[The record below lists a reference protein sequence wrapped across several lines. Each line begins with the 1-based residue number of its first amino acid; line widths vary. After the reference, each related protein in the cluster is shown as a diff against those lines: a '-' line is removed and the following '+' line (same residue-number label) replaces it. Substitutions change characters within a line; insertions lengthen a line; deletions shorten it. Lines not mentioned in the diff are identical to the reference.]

1 MGGGTRRVPSGLT
14 RMGTMRAAA
23 SGPGITI
30 RAMQEGDLS
39 AVAAI
44 EAASFS
50 DAWPRSAFAELMPRG
65 YARLRVA
72 VAANGEVC
80 GYCVLLLAGG
90 EGEIANIATHPAWR
104 GLGVGR
110 SLLREALAA
119 ADEALA
125 EAIFLEVRE
134 SNAAARALYAA
145 QGFVQVGRRKQYYQQ
160 PAEDALVMRR
170 ARGAS
175 APSSRAADDH
185 TTPSPSSS

>member
-1 MGGGTRRVPSGLT
+1 M
-14 RMGTMRAAA
+14 
-23 SGPGITI
+23 
-30 RAMQEGDLS
+30 EECDLS

-50 DAWPRSAFAELMPRG
+50 DAWPRSAFAELMPRS

-72 VAANGEVC
+72 VSTGGEVC
-80 GYCVLLLAGG
+80 GYCAMLLAGG

-104 GLGVGR
+104 GRGVGR
-110 SLLREALAA
+110 LLLQESLAA

-134 SNAAARALYAA
+134 SNVAARALYAA
-145 QGFVQVGRRKQYYQQ
+145 QGFVQVGRRRQYYQQ
-160 PAEDALVMRR
+160 PDEDALVMRR

-175 APSSRAADDH
+175 AAAPRPADDLAS
-185 TTPSPSSS
+185 TPPRPH

>member
-1 MGGGTRRVPSGLT
+1 VGTVRS
-14 RMGTMRAAA
+14 AA
-23 SGPGITI
+23 SGPFVTI
-30 RAMQEGDLS
+30 RAMQEGDLL

-104 GLGVGR
+104 GRGVGR

-160 PAEDALVMRR
+160 PTEDALVMRR

-175 APSSRAADDH
+175 APSLRAAGDH
-185 TTPSPSSS
+185 AALSPSSS

>member
-1 MGGGTRRVPSGLT
+1 MVH
-14 RMGTMRAAA
+14 AAA
-23 SGPGITI
+23 PGPAITI
-30 RAMQEGDLS
+30 RAMQEGDLT

-80 GYCVLLLAGG
+80 GYCVMLLAGG

-104 GLGVGR
+104 GRGVGR
-110 SLLREALAA
+110 ALLQESLAA

-145 QGFVQVGRRKQYYQQ
+145 QGFVQVGRRRQYYQQ

-175 APSSRAADDH
+175 APSSRSADDH
-185 TTPSPSSS
+185 AAPPSRSR

>member
-1 MGGGTRRVPSGLT
+1 
-14 RMGTMRAAA
+14 MGTVRAAA

-30 RAMQEGDLS
+30 RAMQEEDLS

-44 EAASFS
+44 EVASFS

-104 GLGVGR
+104 GRGVGR
-110 SLLREALAA
+110 ALLQEALAA

-145 QGFVQVGRRKQYYQQ
+145 QGFVQVGRRRQYYQQ

-175 APSSRAADDH
+175 AMSPRSADDH
-185 TTPSPSSS
+185 ASPSPFSR

>member
-1 MGGGTRRVPSGLT
+1 
-14 RMGTMRAAA
+14 MGTVRTAA
-23 SGPGITI
+23 SGPAVII
-30 RAMQEGDLS
+30 RAMQDSDLS

-72 VAANGEVC
+72 VTGNGEVC

-104 GLGVGR
+104 GRGVGR

>member
-1 MGGGTRRVPSGLT
+1 MTESGE
-14 RMGTMRAAA
+14 
-23 SGPGITI
+23 SGVIV
-30 RAMQEGDLS
+30 RAMEEGDLT

-50 DAWPRSAFAELMPRG
+50 DAWPRSAFLELLPRS

-72 VAANGEVC
+72 VATHGEVC
-80 GYCVLLLAGG
+80 GYCVMLMAGG

-104 GLGVGR
+104 GRRVGR
-110 SLLREALAA
+110 LLLRESLRA
-119 ADEALA
+119 ADEAMA

-134 SNAAARALYAA
+134 SNVAARALYAA
-145 QGFVQVGRRKQYYQQ
+145 QGFVQVGRRRQYYQQ

-175 APSSRAADDH
+175 VAALRPDDDH
-185 TTPSPSSS
+185 ISTPPHSR

>member
-1 MGGGTRRVPSGLT
+1 MRGEAMRGAAVSESGV
-14 RMGTMRAAA
+14 R
-23 SGPGITI
+23 I
-30 RAMQEGDLS
+30 RAMQEGDLT

-50 DAWPRSAFAELMPRG
+50 DAWPRSAFLELLPRG

-80 GYCVLLLAGG
+80 GYCAMLMAGG

-104 GLGVGR
+104 GRGVGR
-110 SLLREALAA
+110 LLLQESLSA

-134 SNAAARALYAA
+134 SNVAARALYAA
-145 QGFVQVGRRKQYYQQ
+145 QGFVQVGRRRQYYQQ
-160 PAEDALVMRR
+160 PDEDALVMRR

-175 APSSRAADDH
+175 ASPRPTDDLASTPPRSR
-185 TTPSPSSS
+185 

>member
-1 MGGGTRRVPSGLT
+1 
-14 RMGTMRAAA
+14 MGTVRAAA

-30 RAMQEGDLS
+30 RAMQVGDLS

-110 SLLREALAA
+110 ALLREALAA